1 LWGKSNRKDSQMI
14 RNLKLLG
21 LAAVAVLS
29 MSAMLASAA
38 QAEKGTLTAESYP
51 TILTG
56 AQTGPL
62 ASTIIAGGIRTF
74 HCTTV
79 DLNGTI
85 TGPSASVTLTPLY
98 SGCTSTPGSL
108 PGTLFMNGC
117 DYTLSL
123 TRPGST
129 GHPAGTGG
137 LSTTIDCPAGSVI
150 EKKIYETAAKHS
162 AGTPLC
168 HYTVAAQGPIPAGT
182 YHNNAGPPKDI
193 TLTMEVKPVT
203 VNKIGPA
210 ILCGAAAG
218 ANIAMTAKGTYT
230 LEGFKDSEGNESGTT
245 GIFGS

>member
-1 LWGKSNRKDSQMI
+1 MI

-21 LAAVAVLS
+21 LAAIAVLS

-56 AQTGPL
+56 TQTGAL

-74 HCTTV
+74 HCTGGN
-79 DLNGTI
+79 LEGTI
-85 TGPSASVTLTPLY
+85 TGPSSSVTLTPTY
-98 SGCTSTPGSL
+98 SPCTAL
-108 PGTLFMNGC
+108 PGNLLATVRMNGC

-123 TRPGST
+123 TKPGTT
-129 GHPAGTGG
+129 GHAAGTGG
-137 LSTTIDCPAGSVI
+137 LSTTINCPPGSVI
-150 EKKIYETAAKHS
+150 EKILYETAAKHS
-162 AGTPLC
+162 MGIPLC
-168 HYTVAAQGPIPAGT
+168 AYNISPQGPLAAGT

-193 TLTMEVKPVT
+193 ALTTEIKPVT
-203 VNKIGPA
+203 VNKIGPP

-218 ANIAMTAKGTYT
+218 ANVAMTVKGTYT
-230 LEGFKDSEGNESGTT
+230 LEGFNDVAGAESGST